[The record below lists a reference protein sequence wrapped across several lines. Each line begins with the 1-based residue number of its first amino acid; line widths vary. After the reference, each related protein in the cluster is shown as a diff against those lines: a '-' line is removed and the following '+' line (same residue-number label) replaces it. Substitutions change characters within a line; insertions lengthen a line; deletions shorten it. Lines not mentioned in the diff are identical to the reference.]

1 MPGFS
6 ERIEPAAKL
15 YHIAVLKNNH
25 LLAIS
30 SPQRT
35 SPNYGFDKYLYDSL
49 LYLKDWHGS

>member
-6 ERIEPAAKL
+6 KRIEPVGKL
-15 YHIAVLKNNH
+15 YHFALPKNNH

-35 SPNYGFDKYLYDSL
+35 SLTYGFDKYSYGFL